1 LPGQSGRGLCVL
13 RTSTGLGWHY
23 LAGTFLDVIRY
34 LVWWLVGG
42 LLAGGSCWYVGANVY
57 ENGCAKRRLPESGW
71 RLSCGYDETYV
82 GAVACSRIT
91 SPGKK
96 LTGVGRKAGLRT
108 DRLSLNGGS
117 ATPTR
122 SREGLTGADALM
134 NRPPT
139 RSAPTGCPRSGFPPW
154 CLLPRRLARIA
165 TACGRRASGKES
177 TRAERVAGIT
187 AEAPIPARPR
197 SAMGGPRL
205 LHQPGRQRCDSEQG

>member
-1 LPGQSGRGLCVL
+1 M
-13 RTSTGLGWHY
+13 GLGWHY
-23 LAGTFLDVIRY
+23 LAGAFLDVIRY

-42 LLAGGSCWYVGANVY
+42 LVAGGSWYVGANVY
-57 ENGCAKRRLPESGW
+57 ENWVRETPAPESGW
-71 RLSCGYDETYV
+71 RLSCGYVETYV

-96 LTGVGRKAGLRT
+96 LTGVGRKAGPRT

-122 SREGLTGADALM
+122 SREGLTGANALM
-134 NRPPT
+134 SRPPT
-139 RSAPTGCPRSGFPPW
+139 RSSPTGCPSSGSPPW
-154 CLLPRRLARIA
+154 RLLRRRSAQSA
-165 TACGRRASGKES
+165 TACGRRSSGKAS
-177 TRAERVAGIT
+177 TSAERVAGIT

-197 SAMGGPRL
+197 SAMGGARL